1 MISTFEGICVVVVVV
16 QSSGDLDYT
25 ASESGS
31 SRLSSFTDVRGSR
44 SKSVNNQ
51 MHIVQR
57 FEDSPPGMI
66 SSHAKFEVISYFAPQ
81 FTKMRAR
88 CINGGERSF
97 VMSMSR
103 SRRFSE
109 LPVLSS
115 SATEACLCGCRWKTS
130 GGKSNA
136 YFAKTLD
143 DRYIIKSL
151 SKAEKAFF
159 LDKFGSCYF
168 SYMEG
173 QHFRKQNV
181 ALAKVLGLFQVSM
194 KSFSS
199 KTTRTEKM
207 DTGSDSEDLGRDWVM
222 DLIVLENVF
231 YDRECSSIYDLKG
244 SHRCRYNKDAEK
256 DGDQGGVFLDTNLRK
271 HNLLAPPL
279 LIDQDSFNQLGKA
292 CPVLMPLNV
301 CL

>member
-1 MISTFEGICVVVVVV
+1 MSVV
-16 QSSGDLDYT
+16 
-25 ASESGS
+25 
-31 SRLSSFTDVRGSR
+31 
-44 SKSVNNQ
+44 
-51 MHIVQR
+51 
-57 FEDSPPGMI
+57 
-66 SSHAKFEVISYFAPQ
+66 
-81 FTKMRAR
+81 
-88 CINGGERSF
+88 
-97 VMSMSR
+97 
-103 SRRFSE
+103 
-109 LPVLSS
+109 
-115 SATEACLCGCRWKTS
+115 CRWKAS

-256 DGDQGGVFLDTNLRK
+256 DGDRRGVFLDTNLRK

-292 CPVLMPLNV
+292 CLSCIDAP
-301 CL
+301 